1 MKKII
6 VVAVYCVVLFMSC
19 NNRDEDRG
27 NDEVAEVSQNGI
39 ASVVKSYF
47 LYHEIRNVDYAI
59 YINDVL
65 AGQSH
70 ENDGIPGPY
79 KLNQYITSSG
89 KQIVKMII
97 SANSREREITPEI
110 LGEISK
116 NAGIYLLLNKDF
128 ENIKELKKLQF
139 PHIEKS
145 VPSYECI
152 WEFETE

>member
-6 VVAVYCVVLFMSC
+6 IVAVYCVVLFMSC

-39 ASVVKSYF
+39 VSVVKSYF

-70 ENDGIPGPY
+70 ENDGIPEPY

>member
-6 VVAVYCVVLFMSC
+6 IVAVYCVVLFMSC

-39 ASVVKSYF
+39 VSVVKSYF